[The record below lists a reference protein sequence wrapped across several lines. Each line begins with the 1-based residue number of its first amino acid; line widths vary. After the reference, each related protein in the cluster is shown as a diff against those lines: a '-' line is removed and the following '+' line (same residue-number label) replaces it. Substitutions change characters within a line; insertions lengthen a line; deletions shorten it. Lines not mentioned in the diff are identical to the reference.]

1 MSKIVF
7 VSFADTRYQASTDRL
22 KRQTEA
28 FGFDERYFFSEKD
41 LPKDFFKGFSPKIY
55 RRGYGYWTW
64 KPYVVAK
71 VLGGL
76 QEGDILVYSDGGN
89 VWNDKGIERFRELID
104 MLSMERP
111 ILAFQQ
117 EFLEKDWTKMDV
129 FQRLC
134 PETFKQHAMTLQL
147 WSGSFFLMKSP
158 IADKLAK
165 DWDELRKTDIH
176 QFTDR
181 KSTIPNLLGFR
192 EARHDQSTFSLLVKQ
207 RPHVEISW
215 EEVEPLDSNWA
226 GYEKYPI
233 LAKRYRKKT
242 TKKKIISYI
251 FLSFIGYYLVLFKN
265 FRFMG
270 KVAWSIAIGH
280 TVATLSNLI
289 GGGKRNAVSITP
301 LPLSNCQM
309 CA

>member
-7 VSFADTRYQASTDRL
+7 VSFADTRYQASIDRL
-22 KRQTEA
+22 KKQTEA
-28 FGFDERYFFSEKD
+28 FGFDERHFFSEKD

-64 KPYVVAK
+64 KPYVVRQ
-71 VLGGL
+71 VLKDL

-89 VWNDKGIERFRELID
+89 VWNDKGINRFRELIG
-104 MLSMERP
+104 MLSVEQP

-129 FQRLC
+129 FMRLC
-134 PETFKQHAMTLQL
+134 PDSFKQHAMTLQL

-158 IADKLAK
+158 IADKFAK
-165 DWDELRKTDIH
+165 DWDDLRKTDIH

-181 KSTIPNLLGFR
+181 KSTIPNMLGFR
-192 EARHDQSTFSLLVKQ
+192 EARHDQSTFSLIVKQ
-207 RPHVEISW
+207 LPHVEISW
-215 EEVEPLDSNWA
+215 EEVEPLNGDWT

-233 LAKRYRKKT
+233 LAKRSRKKVT
-242 TKKKIISYI
+242 RKKLISYI

-270 KVAWSIAIGH
+270 KVAWSVVLGH
-280 TVATLSNLI
+280 TIATLPNLV
-289 GGGKRNAVSITP
+289 GGGNESP
-301 LPLSNCQM
+301 LIVCILRSRSLAK